1 MNECKTRNRIHARA
15 LIAAALAAVLAG
27 CDAQMSTPSTANLP
41 DPPASDADLPVI
53 VVTAHPLH
61 PDERPEE
68 GVQAVKDQELR
79 MPADVDRSPETTAR
93 KARLPSGAPN
103 ETG

>member
-1 MNECKTRNRIHARA
+1 MNEWKTRNRIHARA

-61 PDERPEE
+61 PDERPED
-68 GVQAVKDQELR
+68 VQAVKDQELR
-79 MPADVDRSPETTAR
+79 MPADVDRSPETTVR